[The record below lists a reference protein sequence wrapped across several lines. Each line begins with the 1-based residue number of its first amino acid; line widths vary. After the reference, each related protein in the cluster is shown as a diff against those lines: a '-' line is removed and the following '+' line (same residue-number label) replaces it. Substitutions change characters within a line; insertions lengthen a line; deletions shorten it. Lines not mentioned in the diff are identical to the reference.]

1 MAAVC
6 SILDTV
12 PGEIALADVSR
23 LGTPGVGRIA
33 SFGFWIAIAS
43 GLWAVQLL
51 KLLYQLV

>member
-33 SFGFWIAIAS
+33 SFGF
-43 GLWAVQLL
+43 
-51 KLLYQLV
+51 